1 MINETKCSPTANWA
15 DSDWGKFKEWI
26 SGVLAENVATV
37 TFMKKDG
44 TERVMKC
51 TLNPTLLPLVE
62 SKQDQKEKSK
72 SDTSLA
78 VYDVE
83 LKEWRSFVIKNVK
96 TFHFVGE

>member
-1 MINETKCSPTANWA
+1 MTNETKCSPTPNWT
-15 DSDWGKFKEWI
+15 DKDWDAFKAWI
-26 SGVLAENVATV
+26 SGVLKENVATI

-51 TLNPTLLPLVE
+51 TLNPTFLPLVE

-78 VYDVE
+78 VYDTEV
-83 LKEWRSFVIKNVK
+83 KEWRSFVIKNVR
-96 TFHFVGE
+96 TFQFTQG